1 MEEFYIEWVVL
12 QNNSEMIQIMFFK
25 DEKNHPVQMLG
36 NCHVTNPQA

>member
-12 QNNSEMIQIMFFK
+12 QNACEMIQIMFFK
-25 DEKNHPVQMLG
+25 DEKEHLEQMLG